1 MVSYANIKIF
11 LTCFAFGCGL
21 GYQKQKLSGEVGG
34 GGEGILKYDHFKSLV

>member
-11 LTCFAFGCGL
+11 LTCFAFGCGP

-34 GGEGILKYDHFKSLV
+34 GGGGGNPKV